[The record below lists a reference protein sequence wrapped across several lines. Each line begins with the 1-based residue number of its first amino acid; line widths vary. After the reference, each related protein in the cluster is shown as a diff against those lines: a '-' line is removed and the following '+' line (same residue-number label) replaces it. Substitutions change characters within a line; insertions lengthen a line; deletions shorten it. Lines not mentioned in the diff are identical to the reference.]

1 MQRAEAEDAAEEAL
15 AAPVAGGGD
24 GDGAGDVVLVVVNE
38 QTKWAVD
45 VLMHGGLMVLRTK

>member
-38 QTKWAVD
+38 QAKRAVD
-45 VLMHGGLMVLRTK
+45 VLMHGELMVLRTK

>member
-1 MQRAEAEDAAEEAL
+1 MQRAKAEDAAEKAL

-38 QTKWAVD
+38 QAKRAVD
-45 VLMHGGLMVLRTK
+45 VLVDDWLMVLRTK